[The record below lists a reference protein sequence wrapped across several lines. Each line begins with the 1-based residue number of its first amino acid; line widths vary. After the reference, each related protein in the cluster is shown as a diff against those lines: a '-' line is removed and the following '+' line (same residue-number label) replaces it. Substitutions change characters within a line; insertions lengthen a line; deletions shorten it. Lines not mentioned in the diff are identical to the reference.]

1 MSKYGNTSESAY
13 LSPRELNEQLNAI
26 HKQQLKALQNEAG
39 ISSPPAP
46 PPPLFKALSDLE
58 HHIDE
63 LEVAIRGLQFRL
75 SPIMESGDVALPAPP
90 AEHAASGGVVVDI
103 ERASYRLASLEGFV
117 AEIQSRLHV

>member
-1 MSKYGNTSESAY
+1 MPFTQEEMDHFYKMFRKERCAN
-13 LSPRELNEQLNAI
+13 PQQQLN
-26 HKQQLKALQNEAG
+26 KVLGGCPEA
-39 ISSPPAP
+39 PPAP

-75 SPIMESGDVALPAPP
+75 SPIMESGDVAFPAPP
-90 AEHAASGGVVVDI
+90 AEHAASGGVVLDI

-117 AEIQSRLHV
+117 ADIQARLHV